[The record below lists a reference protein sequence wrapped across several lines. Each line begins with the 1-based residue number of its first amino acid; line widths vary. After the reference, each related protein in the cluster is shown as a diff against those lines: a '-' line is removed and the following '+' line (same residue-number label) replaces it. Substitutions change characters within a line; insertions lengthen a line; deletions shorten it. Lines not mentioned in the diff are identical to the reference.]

1 MAGAMPSN
9 LLARRSHTPFDSP
22 RARSSGMAQSIARA
36 TSTARIC
43 GSIFCADFSRILD
56 IACSMFTNM
65 KSNHTKQHLKA
76 VTKRIALKGCGPAA
90 VFSDRRASAD
100 RLRVN
105 SNGSGALTV
114 AAAGTY
120 APTAAGERGHHRG
133 ERCGRT
139 ARNEKAQGTPAPRQ
153 PVRTA
158 DIEPHAGAVVLP
170 GEYR

>member
-1 MAGAMPSN
+1 
-9 LLARRSHTPFDSP
+9 
-22 RARSSGMAQSIARA
+22 
-36 TSTARIC
+36 
-43 GSIFCADFSRILD
+43 
-56 IACSMFTNM
+56 MFTNM
-65 KSNHTKQHLKA
+65 KSDHTKQHLKSL
-76 VTKRIALKGCGPAA
+76 TKRIAPKRCGPAA
-90 VFSDRRASAD
+90 VFKNRRASVAC
-100 RLRVN
+100 LRVS

-120 APTAAGERGHHRG
+120 APTAAGERGRPEGKGRH
-133 ERCGRT
+133 RT